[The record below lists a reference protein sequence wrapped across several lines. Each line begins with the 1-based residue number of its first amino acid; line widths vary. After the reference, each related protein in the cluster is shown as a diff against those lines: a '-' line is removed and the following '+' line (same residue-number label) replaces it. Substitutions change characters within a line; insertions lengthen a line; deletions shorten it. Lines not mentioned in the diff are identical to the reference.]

1 MDAFWF
7 YFKLG
12 FDHVLD
18 IGGLDHFYFLIVLS
32 LPFMFREWRKLLLW
46 VSIFTLGHTLSLLVT
61 HFEWIQIDGKWV
73 EFLIPVTIG
82 VSCLSVLITNKKTV
96 YKGRWINVITLFF
109 GTIHGIGFGRYFKMI
124 TIADEKA
131 IVSLLEFAVGVEFAQ
146 IVIVLAML
154 LVNLLGI
161 GILGLRNE
169 KWQWVIAA
177 MVLSQALLMTIE
189 NWPAI

>member
-109 GTIHGIGFGRYFKMI
+109 GTIHGFGFGRYFKMI

-161 GILGLRNE
+161 GILGLRKE